1 MAEKKTAAK
10 TAAKASKPVK
20 AATKS
25 EAKAVK
31 SEAKV
36 SKATVKAQ
44 PRLKALYNNEL
55 KAKLKKELSLDN
67 INQVP
72 ELKKV
77 VVSAGVGKKRE
88 DKRFTETV
96 ELTLAKITGQKA
108 TSRLAKKSIATF
120 KIRKGMGAPVG
131 YLTTLRN
138 DKMYEFV
145 DRLINIALPHVRDF
159 HGVSR
164 KAFDAQG
171 NYNLGLKEQT
181 VFPEITFEDASVL
194 HGLEVTFIIKNGSK
208 EGSYKLLELFG
219 MPFEKEA
226 K

>member
-10 TAAKASKPVK
+10 TEAKKPAAKATKATK
-20 AATKS
+20 AA
-25 EAKAVK
+25 
-31 SEAKV
+31 
-36 SKATVKAQ
+36 VKAQ

-55 KAKLKKELSLDN
+55 KAKLKKELGLSN

-72 ELKKV
+72 ELTKII
-77 VVSAGVGKKRE
+77 VSSGVGKKRE

-96 ELTLAKITGQKA
+96 ALTLEKITGQKA

-145 DRLINIALPHVRDF
+145 DRLINVALPHVRDF

-171 NYNLGLKEQT
+171 NYSLGLREQT

-208 EGSYKLLELFG
+208 EGSLKLLELFG

>member
-1 MAEKKTAAK
+1 M
-10 TAAKASKPVK
+10 
-20 AATKS
+20 S
-25 EAKAVK
+25 EY
-31 SEAKV
+31 
-36 SKATVKAQ
+36 T
-44 PRLKALYNNEL
+44 PRLKELYQKEIV
-55 KAKLKKELSLDN
+55 KKLEKELTLEN
-67 INQVP
+67 VNQVP
-72 ELKKV
+72 KLEKV
-77 VVSAGVGKKRE
+77 IVSCGVGKKRE

-96 ELTLAKITGQKA
+96 ELTLAKITGQA
-108 TSRLAKKSIATF
+108 TTARLAKKSIATF

-164 KAFDAQG
+164 TAFDANG

-194 HGLEVTFIIKNGSK
+194 HGLEVTFVIKNGSK
-208 EGSYKLLELFG
+208 EGSTKLLELFG
-219 MPFEKEA
+219 MPFEKEE

>member
-10 TAAKASKPVK
+10 T
-20 AATKS
+20 T
-25 EAKAVK
+25 AV
-31 SEAKV
+31 V
-36 SKATVKAQ
+36 TAQ
-44 PRLKALYNNEL
+44 PRLKALYNSEL
-55 KAKLKKELSLDN
+55 KAKLKEELGLSN

-77 VVSAGVGKKRE
+77 VVSSGVGKKRE
-88 DKRFTETV
+88 DKKFTETV
-96 ELTLAKITGQKA
+96 ALTIAKITGQAA

-131 YLTTLRN
+131 YLATLRN

-145 DRLINIALPHVRDF
+145 DRLINITLPHVRDF

-164 KAFDAQG
+164 TAFDKQG

-181 VFPEITFEDASVL
+181 VFPEITFEDAAVM
-194 HGLEVTFIIKNGSK
+194 HGVEITFIIKNGSK
-208 EGSYKLLELFG
+208 EGSYKLLESFG
-219 MPFEKEA
+219 MPFEKGE

>member
-1 MAEKKTAAK
+1 MAEKMT
-10 TAAKASKPVK
+10 
-20 AATKS
+20 
-25 EAKAVK
+25 
-31 SEAKV
+31 
-36 SKATVKAQ
+36 
-44 PRLKALYNNEL
+44 PRLKQLYNEKIAKEL
-55 KAKLKKELSLDN
+55 KEQLGLSN

-72 ELKKV
+72 KLEKV
-77 VVSAGVGKKRE
+77 VVSSGVGKKRE
-88 DKRFTETV
+88 DKKFTETV
-96 ELTLAKITGQKA
+96 DLTLTKITGQA
-108 TSRLAKKSIATF
+108 TTSRLAKKSIATF

-145 DRLINIALPHVRDF
+145 DRLINVVLPHVRDF

-171 NYNLGLKEQT
+171 NYSLGLKEQT

-194 HGLEVTFIIKNGSK
+194 HGLEITFIIKNGSK
-208 EGSYKLLELFG
+208 EGSTKLLEAFG
-219 MPFEKEA
+219 MPFEKEN

>member
-10 TAAKASKPVK
+10 AEAKTAK
-20 AATKS
+20 
-25 EAKAVK
+25 KAVK
-31 SEAKV
+31 AD
-36 SKATVKAQ
+36 AKAQ
-44 PRLKALYNNEL
+44 PRLKALYNKEL
-55 KAKLKKELSLDN
+55 KAKLQKELGLAN

-72 ELKKV
+72 ELSKV

-96 ELTLAKITGQKA
+96 ELTLEKITGQKA
-108 TSRLAKKSIATF
+108 TSRLAKKSIASF

-131 YLTTLRN
+131 YLVTLRN

-164 KAFDAQG
+164 EAFDAQG

-181 VFPEITFEDASVL
+181 VFPEITFEDASVM

-208 EGSYKLLELFG
+208 EGSTKLLELFG
-219 MPFEKEA
+219 MPFVREEK
-226 K
+226 

>member
-10 TAAKASKPVK
+10 TAKAEKPAAKATKATK
-20 AATKS
+20 AA
-25 EAKAVK
+25 
-31 SEAKV
+31 
-36 SKATVKAQ
+36 VKAQ

-55 KAKLKKELSLDN
+55 KAKLAKELGLRN

-77 VVSAGVGKKRE
+77 IISSGVGKKRE

-96 ELTLAKITGQKA
+96 ALTLEKITGQKA

-164 KAFDAQG
+164 KAFDSQG
-171 NYNLGLKEQT
+171 NYSLGLREQT

-208 EGSYKLLELFG
+208 EGSLKLLELFG
-219 MPFEKEA
+219 MPFEKEG

>member
-1 MAEKKTAAK
+1 MAT
-10 TAAKASKPVK
+10 
-20 AATKS
+20 
-25 EAKAVK
+25 
-31 SEAKV
+31 
-36 SKATVKAQ
+36 
-44 PRLKALYNNEL
+44 PRLKQLYQDQIAKQLQQEL
-55 KAKLKKELSLDN
+55 GLEN

-72 ELKKV
+72 KLEKV
-77 VVSAGVGKKRE
+77 VISSGVGKKRE
-88 DKRFTETV
+88 DKKFTETV
-96 ELTLAKITGQKA
+96 GLTLTKIAGQA
-108 TSRLAKKSIATF
+108 PTARLPKKSIATF

-145 DRLINIALPHVRDF
+145 DRLINVTLPHVRDF

-181 VFPEITFEDASVL
+181 VFPEITFEDAAVL
-194 HGLEVTFIIKNGSK
+194 HGLEITFIIKNGSK
-208 EGSYKLLELFG
+208 EGSTKLLEAFG
-219 MPFEKEA
+219 MPFEKEN

>member
-10 TAAKASKPVK
+10 ATAKVEKPAKA
-20 AATKS
+20 A
-25 EAKAVK
+25 
-31 SEAKV
+31 
-36 SKATVKAQ
+36 VKAQ

-55 KAKLKKELSLDN
+55 KSKLMKELGLKN

-77 VVSAGVGKKRE
+77 VVSSGVGKKRE

-96 ELTLAKITGQKA
+96 ELTLAKITGQVA
-108 TSRLAKKSIATF
+108 TSRLAKKSVATF

-145 DRLINIALPHVRDF
+145 DRLINVALPHVRDF

-164 KAFDAQG
+164 NAFDAQG

-181 VFPEITFEDASVL
+181 VFPEITFEDASML
-194 HGLEVTFIIKNGSK
+194 HGLEITFIIKNGSK
-208 EGSYKLLELFG
+208 EGSLKLLELFG
-219 MPFEKEA
+219 MPFEREGK
-226 K
+226 

>member
-10 TAAKASKPVK
+10 TEAKKPAAKATKATK
-20 AATKS
+20 AA
-25 EAKAVK
+25 
-31 SEAKV
+31 
-36 SKATVKAQ
+36 VKAQ

-55 KAKLKKELSLDN
+55 KAKLKKELGLSN

-72 ELKKV
+72 ELTKII
-77 VVSAGVGKKRE
+77 VSSGVGKKRE

-96 ELTLAKITGQKA
+96 ALTLEKITGQKA

-145 DRLINIALPHVRDF
+145 DRLINVALPHVRDF

-171 NYNLGLKEQT
+171 NYSLGLREQT

-208 EGSYKLLELFG
+208 EGSLKLLELFG
-219 MPFEKEA
+219 MPFEKEG

>member
-1 MAEKKTAAK
+1 MAEKKTAA
-10 TAAKASKPVK
+10 A
-20 AATKS
+20 
-25 EAKAVK
+25 
-31 SEAKV
+31 
-36 SKATVKAQ
+36 KAQ
-44 PRLKALYNNEL
+44 PRLKALYNSEL
-55 KAKLKKELSLDN
+55 KAKLHKERGLEN

-72 ELKKV
+72 ELVKV
-77 VVSAGVGKKRE
+77 VVSSGVGKKRE
-88 DKRFTETV
+88 DKKFTETV
-96 ELTLAKITGQKA
+96 ALTIAKITGQAA

-145 DRLINIALPHVRDF
+145 DRLINVALPHVRDF

-164 KAFDAQG
+164 TAFDKQG

-181 VFPEITFEDASVL
+181 VFPEITFEDAAAL
-194 HGLEVTFIIKNGSK
+194 HGLEITFIIKNGSQ
-208 EGSYKLLELFG
+208 EGSYKLLESFG